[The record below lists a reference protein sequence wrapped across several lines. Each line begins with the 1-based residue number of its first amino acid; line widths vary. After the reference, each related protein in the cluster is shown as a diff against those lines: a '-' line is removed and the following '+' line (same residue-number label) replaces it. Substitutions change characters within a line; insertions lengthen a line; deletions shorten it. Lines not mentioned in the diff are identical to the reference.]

1 MNYPTVRGHGVLEI
15 YRITLLSNV
24 MSVNRGIKKVLE
36 IYRITLLSNAAFV
49 SPLKKCVLE
58 IYRITLLSNRRVDR

>member
-1 MNYPTVRGHGVLEI
+1 MNYPTVRGHGVLEIYRITLLSNRVQYDDQVGIVLEI

-36 IYRITLLSNAAFV
+36 IYRITLLSNTHD
-49 SPLKKCVLE
+49 S
-58 IYRITLLSNRRVDR
+58 